1 MQRILTFLTLI
12 LAGTLVLAAC
22 GQEQITA
29 EEIVARMEAA
39 RDEMQDVHATVTMNF
54 VTNER
59 NGRIVVETWMK
70 KGESADSEEP
80 HFNKVRAVVLE
91 ADEPEMV
98 GSEFISNG
106 EVFWLYNPTEAK
118 AITGNAD
125 EMKENAPN
133 DPAGMTQTLQEL
145 IQEGLD
151 AVDIEVLG
159 EEQIAGQNTWK
170 LKLTPNEETAREMQ
184 LADVVE
190 ATMWVDEEK
199 ALPLK
204 LDVDA
209 SDAGQFS
216 IEVNAIETSTGLADD
231 LFTFTPPEGTEVVQA
246 ADLIEQMQPRTAT
259 LEEARAAVDF
269 PVLAPTFLPANA
281 SLIELRL
288 LGDETVIQNFSGDAV
303 SFSLVQ
309 SSSDIGADRLPPP
322 GSVVEEITVRGQPA
336 TLITGSGEEQ
346 GSLLRWEE
354 NGVRI
359 IIAGTL
365 SADDT
370 IAVAESLQ

>member
-22 GQEQITA
+22 GQQPITA

-39 RDEMQDVHATVTMNF
+39 RAEMQDVHATVTMSF

-59 NGRIVVETWMK
+59 NGRIVETWMK
-70 KGESADSEEP
+70 QGETAESDEP
-80 HFNKVRAVVLE
+80 HFNKLRALVLE

-98 GSEFISNG
+98 GSEFVSDG
-106 EVFWLYNPTEAK
+106 ETFWLYSPAEQK
-118 AITGNAD
+118 AITGNAA

-133 DPAGMTQTLQEL
+133 DPAGMTRTLQEI

-159 EEQIAGQNTWK
+159 EEQIAGRNTWK
-170 LKLTPNEETAREMQ
+170 LKLTPKEDTARELQ

-190 ATMWVDEEK
+190 ATMWVDEVQ

-204 LDVDA
+204 MDVDA
-209 SDAGQFS
+209 SDAGRFS
-216 IEVNAIETSTGLADD
+216 IEVNSIETNTDLADD
-231 LFTFTPPEGTEVVQA
+231 RFTFTPPAGTEVVQA
-246 ADLIEQMQPRTAT
+246 AELIAQMQPRTAT

-288 LGDETVIQNFSGDAV
+288 LGDETVIQNFAGDSV

-309 SSSDIGADRLPPP
+309 STSEIGDDRFPPP
-322 GSVVEEITVRGQPA
+322 GSMVAEITVRGQPA

>member
-39 RDEMQDVHATVTMNF
+39 RDEMQDVHATVTMSF

-59 NGRIVVETWMK
+59 NGRLVVETWMK
-70 KGESADSEEP
+70 KGESAESDAP
-80 HFNKVRAVVLE
+80 HFNKVRALVLE

-98 GSEFISNG
+98 GSEFVSDG
-106 EVFWLYNPTEAK
+106 ETFWLYSPTEQK
-118 AITGNAD
+118 AITGNAS
-125 EMKENAPN
+125 EMKENAPS
-133 DPAGMTQTLQEL
+133 DPAGMTATLQEM

-170 LKLTPNEETAREMQ
+170 LKLTPKEDTARELQ

-190 ATMWVDEEK
+190 ATMWVDEAK

-204 LDVDA
+204 MEVDA

-216 IEVNAIETSTGLADD
+216 IEVNAIETNTGLADD
-231 LFTFTPPEGTEVVQA
+231 VFSFTPPADVEVVQA
-246 ADLIEQMQPRTAT
+246 EDLIEQMQPQAAT

-269 PVLAPTFLPANA
+269 EVLAPTTLPGNA

-288 LGDETVIQNFSGDAV
+288 LGNETVIQNFAGDVV

-309 SSSDIGADRLPPP
+309 SISDIGDDRLPPLN
-322 GSVVEEITVRGQPA
+322 STVEEITVRGLPA

-346 GSLLRWEE
+346 GTLLRWQE

-365 SADDT
+365 SADEA